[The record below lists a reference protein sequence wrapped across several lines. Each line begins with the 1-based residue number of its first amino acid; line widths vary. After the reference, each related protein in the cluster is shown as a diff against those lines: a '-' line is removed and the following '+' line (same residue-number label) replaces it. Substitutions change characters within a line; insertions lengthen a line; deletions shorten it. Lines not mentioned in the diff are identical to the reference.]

1 MLSYFLAQELYFEI
15 CLYKSNAMKPQII
28 LCILLMLMCINP
40 CYNQETSKKEK
51 RLKAK
56 IEKVHYI
63 DSLMNSKTFVFM
75 ADRALPQGWKSVD
88 LTTNYNFLKFDPE
101 LSESY
106 MPFFGRAYSADYGG
120 DGGIKFKVKPS
131 EYKISE
137 SKNGKGYDVTA
148 TVSDTKDIYKLTLF
162 VSPEGSATLNV
173 NSNRLSSISYQGEI
187 RKCEKAIEK

>member
-1 MLSYFLAQELYFEI
+1 
-15 CLYKSNAMKPQII
+15 MKPYII
-28 LCILLMLMCINP
+28 LCILSMLLCINP

-101 LSESY
+101 MSESY

-120 DGGIKFKVKPS
+120 DGGIKFKAKPS
-131 EYKISE
+131 EYKIAE
-137 SKNGKGYDVTA
+137 LKNGQGYEVSVT
-148 TVSDTKDIYKLTLF
+148 VPDTKDIYKLTLF
-162 VSPEGSATLNV
+162 VSREGSATLNV
-173 NSNRLSSISYQGEI
+173 NSNHLSFISYQGEI
-187 RKCEKAIEK
+187 GKYEEPIKK